1 MHENEEMLRSVYDAF
16 AKRDMPMVFSRFSD
30 DITFRVP
37 GEGSMS
43 GFYSGKDEVLAYF
56 ATMRNR
62 SGGTFTIEILDVLAN
77 DRHGVVLTIERAES
91 GGRTLENPTV
101 HVWDLRDGMC
111 TSFIGYDDGTWDAFW
126 TDAEAR
132 RTA

>member
-1 MHENEEMLRSVYDAF
+1 MHANEEMLRNVYDAF

-43 GFYSGKDEVLAYF
+43 GSYVGKDEVQAYF
-56 ATMRNR
+56 GKMRNR
-62 SGGTFTIEILDVLAN
+62 SGGTFTIELLDVLAN

-91 GGRTLENPTV
+91 GGRALENPTV
-101 HVWDLRDGMC
+101 HVWDLQVGIC

-126 TDAEAR
+126 RDEVA
-132 RTA
+132 